1 LSEQPAVSLESSLIS
16 NEHER
21 IHALHALGILDTLPE
36 ERFDRI
42 TRMAQI
48 LFDVPIALVS
58 LVDTDRQWFKSCMGI
73 GTKETPRSVSFCSHA
88 ILDDPIMLVE
98 NALEDKRFANNEL
111 VTGPPYIRFYAGRPI
126 RGPNNQKMGTLCIL
140 DNKPRNLSKADRKM
154 LNDLASWVE
163 SEFNAINLN
172 KQLQKTNLEL
182 QESIKTKEELVSMIS
197 HELKTPLSPIM
208 VCSEMLESHIPG
220 PLNEKQERM
229 VSTIHRC
236 ADKLDTMINDIF
248 DVYKLELK
256 SLKLIKTEVDIQNL
270 MDNCLELLNPL
281 ILEKQIDL
289 KTEIK
294 THERIIADGGRIEQ
308 VIVNLVKNSID
319 FVPTKGGKIT
329 IKVEK
334 YEDFHLLFT
343 VEDNGEGV
351 KLDDM
356 GKIFDKF
363 YKSTSIQPRKYGGS
377 GLGLAICK
385 GIVEEHGGRI
395 WIDPNY
401 HDGSSFKFIIPLL

>member
-1 LSEQPAVSLESSLIS
+1 
-16 NEHER
+16 
-21 IHALHALGILDTLPE
+21 
-36 ERFDRI
+36 
-42 TRMAQI
+42 
-48 LFDVPIALVS
+48 
-58 LVDTDRQWFKSCMGI
+58 
-73 GTKETPRSVSFCSHA
+73 
-88 ILDDPIMLVE
+88 
-98 NALEDKRFANNEL
+98 
-111 VTGPPYIRFYAGRPI
+111 
-126 RGPNNQKMGTLCIL
+126 
-140 DNKPRNLSKADRKM
+140 
-154 LNDLASWVE
+154 
-163 SEFNAINLN
+163 
-172 KQLQKTNLEL
+172 
-182 QESIKTKEELVSMIS
+182 
-197 HELKTPLSPIM
+197 M
-208 VCSEMLESHIPG
+208 VA
-220 PLNEKQERM
+220 
-229 VSTIHRC
+229 TIHRC

-289 KTEIK
+289 KTEIR

-334 YEDFHLLFT
+334 DEDFHLLFT

-395 WIDPNY
+395 WIDPNH
-401 HDGSSFKFIIPLL
+401 HDGSCFKFVIPLL